1 MRRNIEAERG
11 RAGMIKTQVAKT
23 LNISLTTYNAYINGS
38 PIPSDKIIAL
48 AELFGV
54 SCDYLLGRS

>member
-11 RAGMIKTQVAKT
+11 RAGMTKTQVAKT
-23 LNISLTTYNAYINGS
+23 LNVSLTTYNSYINGS

-54 SCDYLLGRS
+54 SCDYLLGRA